1 MEIKGTQ
8 LRYDL
13 IDFKKVV
20 TMMSLTLSDYTMS
33 DTLVHLKI
41 DSDVKL
47 GRLFRR
53 TIYKMEDSNKET
65 SLKAFKILFL

>member
-1 MEIKGTQ
+1 
-8 LRYDL
+8 
-13 IDFKKVV
+13 
-20 TMMSLTLSDYTMS
+20 MMSLTLSDYTMS

-47 GRLFRR
+47 RRLFRR
-53 TIYKMEDSNKET
+53 TIYKMEGSNKET